1 MQEPTDLFGG
11 KQLVTPVPAHLSRH
25 RNPRKYRQPSNS
37 PLILILPRLLH
48 LLICDCD
55 PSRFHLF
62 DSESRISLY
71 LGNEFLENPQ
81 IQDTQKPGKES
92 PKPKSLESL
101 RQRGTEHPDPSEVR
115 STHPPCPKRQLRA
128 LHRGHQNGRRQ
139 ERRRFDPEATD
150 GPDRSLGR
158 GNPEEDLCQPPR
170 EATRELRL
178 QISVVLHKICV

>member
-1 MQEPTDLFGG
+1 MREPTDLFGG
-11 KQLVTPVPAHLSRH
+11 KQRVTAVPAHLSRH
-25 RNPRKYRQPSNS
+25 RNP
-37 PLILILPRLLH
+37 
-48 LLICDCD
+48 
-55 PSRFHLF
+55 
-62 DSESRISLY
+62 
-71 LGNEFLENPQ
+71 

-92 PKPKSLESL
+92 PKPKYLESL

-128 LHRGHQNGRRQ
+128 LHRRHQNGRRQ

-178 QISVVLHKICV
+178 QLSVVLHKICV

>member
-1 MQEPTDLFGG
+1 MREPTDLFGG
-11 KQLVTPVPAHLSRH
+11 KQLVRPVPAHLSHH
-25 RNPRKYRQPSNS
+25 RKPRKYRQPSNS

-71 LGNEFLENPQ
+71 LGNEFLENLQ

-101 RQRGTEHPDPSEVR
+101 RQRGTEHPDPSPQKSETL
-115 STHPPCPKRQLRA
+115 THRARNSNFALSIGDIRRPAAKSVGDLTQKRRTDQIDPWGVETPKRTCVS
-128 LHRGHQNGRRQ
+128 RQ
-139 ERRRFDPEATD
+139 EKLPE
-150 GPDRSLGR
+150 
-158 GNPEEDLCQPPR
+158 
-170 EATRELRL
+170 
-178 QISVVLHKICV
+178 K